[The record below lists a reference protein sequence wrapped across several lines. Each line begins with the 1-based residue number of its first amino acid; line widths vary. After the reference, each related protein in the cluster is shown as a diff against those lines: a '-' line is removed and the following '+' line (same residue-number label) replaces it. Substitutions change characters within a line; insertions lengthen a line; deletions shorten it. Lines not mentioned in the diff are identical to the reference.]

1 MQIGEDEVL
10 SLQQAGQR
18 IGRSPH
24 TLRRAAERGTLQA
37 TKIGKTWLTTAREV
51 DRYARENMGRPG
63 RKSKERS
70 PP

>member
-1 MQIGEDEVL
+1 MQIGNDEVL

-51 DRYARENMGRPG
+51 DRYSHENMGKPG
-63 RKSKERS
+63 RKPKRQL
-70 PP
+70 PA

>member
-24 TLRRAAERGTLQA
+24 TLRRAAERSTLQA